1 MAEQEIKRSQ
11 TSSKG
16 QSFTPLPIPPKQSTD
31 TLQPNS
37 PEIKSASQDLSQ
49 LKEEE
54 SIFEKSKSSRTSIR
68 IPSPTHLG
76 QTAVIFENRNKKMS
90 EHSGFDGWLK
100 NELLIRKIN
109 PETYPALGN
118 LLASLPGPSYVI
130 ELLNVID

>member
-1 MAEQEIKRSQ
+1 M
-11 TSSKG
+11 
-16 QSFTPLPIPPKQSTD
+16 
-31 TLQPNS
+31 N
-37 PEIKSASQDLSQ
+37 
-49 LKEEE
+49 
-54 SIFEKSKSSRTSIR
+54 
-68 IPSPTHLG
+68 
-76 QTAVIFENRNKKMS
+76 